1 MLDFYPRVI
10 GNDVI
15 VAVQA
20 FCDRRY
26 PRVVGVSHVRVAILT
41 LNLFDPAVNVVA
53 ERNGLF
59 RAEAFLGPAIE
70 NINKSTGKN
79 HNQKHHNDGYQIIA
93 QSPFSFF

>member
-1 MLDFYPRVI
+1 VI

-26 PRVVGVSHVRVAILT
+26 TRVVGVPHVRVAVLT

-59 RAEAFLGPAIE
+59 RAEACLGPAVE
-70 NINKSTGKN
+70 NVNKCTAKN
-79 HNQKHHNDGYQIIA
+79 HNEKHQSHGYQIIA